1 MSLTFLFKAA
11 FVHAISFFNLEAKTM
26 KLANVLSLAVS
37 ISLSLSLS
45 LFSISLSVY
54 LLLTTFTTYYL
65 IYSFLYAYELATIIE
80 LLT

>member
-45 LFSISLSVY
+45 LSVY